1 MPNPT
6 NGLMPEDQFDYDDHD
21 DDEDDDMEMADLSCG
36 ELPEGGCS
44 LAGTEHCDWRCPF
57 SAGMVKRMNEK
68 N

>member
-1 MPNPT
+1 MSDP
-6 NGLMPEDQFDYDDHD
+6 GEDDDYFDMLNDESD
-21 DDEDDDMEMADLSCG
+21 DDEDAEAELSCG

-57 SAGMVKRMNEK
+57 SDGMVMRMNEK

>member
-1 MPNPT
+1 MI
-6 NGLMPEDQFDYDDHD
+6 G
-21 DDEDDDMEMADLSCG
+21 EDDDYFDMLNDADDGDDEIELAELSCG

-68 N
+68 PE